1 MITQIVQNKIYM
13 TLTICHNSSLN
24 IRSSMIT
31 LPHSIT
37 SISLLFSPSCTLL
50 TLYSC
55 PWSAL
60 EEAENSLL
68 ASENGSCLLHLSNS
82 SLMGVAGLDAS
93 LDLWMGTFTG
103 REVASRKLV
112 FRVLFTISLWMG
124 RKSGREQE
132 REDFLDENVEEAVE
146 FDTGGEYSKGAN
158 RK

>member
-1 MITQIVQNKIYM
+1 M

-24 IRSSMIT
+24 IRSSEFS
-31 LPHSIT
+31 LPNSST
-37 SISLLFSPSCTLL
+37 CISWLLAPSCPLL
-50 TLYSC
+50 TWYSC
-55 PWSAL
+55 TWSAL

-68 ASENGSCLLHLSNS
+68 ASENGRCLPHLSNS

-112 FRVLFTISLWMG
+112 FSVLLTISQWMG

-132 REDFLDENVEEAVE
+132 SEDFFDEDVEEAAE
-146 FDTGGEYSKGAN
+146 FDIGGEYSKCAN

>member
-1 MITQIVQNKIYM
+1 M
-13 TLTICHNSSLN
+13 
-24 IRSSMIT
+24 
-31 LPHSIT
+31 
-37 SISLLFSPSCTLL
+37 
-50 TLYSC
+50 
-55 PWSAL
+55 
-60 EEAENSLL
+60 L
-68 ASENGSCLLHLSNS
+68 ASENGRCLPHLSNS

-112 FRVLFTISLWMG
+112 FKVLLTISEWMG

-132 REDFLDENVEEAVE
+132 REDFLDEDVEEAVE